1 MEEIPTPLVRK
12 RCVLICT
19 THSLVSLGTEKMLVE
34 FGQANLIQ
42 KARQQPER
50 VKMVLDKMKTDG
62 VLPTIEAVFNKLDQ
76 PLPLGYCNAGV
87 VVQVGEGVNGI
98 KVGDR
103 VASNGAHAEYVCV
116 PQNLVAVIP
125 ENVSNEEGAFTVISA
140 IGMQGIRLANPTLG
154 ETVVVIGLGLIGL
167 ITAQLLKANG
177 CKVIGVD
184 LDENKLALAA
194 SLGIETYNT
203 SVGDVVKFV
212 TDATASVGADAVLIS
227 ASSKGNEIIS
237 QAARMSRK
245 RGRIILIGVVGLEI
259 NRAEFYEKELQF
271 QVSCSYG
278 PGRYDDNYEQQGN
291 DYPLPFVRWTEKRN
305 FEAVLQAMAGGQL
318 QVKQLIT
325 EQVPLAEY
333 QQIYGDM
340 GKSTS
345 IASLLQYP
353 QKEPGELKHTI
364 NLSPRSFTRQKGVVG
379 IIGAGNFTK
388 MTLLSALKS
397 SGAEL
402 KSIASANGVS
412 GTALAK
418 KHAIANSTS
427 SYKDILSDVD
437 IDLVIITTRHN
448 LHAGQVIDSL
458 KAGKHVFVE
467 KPLALNEEELKGI
480 ISAYESAS
488 KCSLNVGFNRR
499 FSPHSVGV
507 KKALSGD
514 PINMVMTMNAGFIPP
529 NSWVNDMKVGG
540 GRIIGEAC
548 HFLDLCSFFADSPIT
563 AVCMN
568 GLGLSPDENTDNASI
583 LVRLANGS
591 NAVINYFSNGS
602 KAYAKERIEIFSQER
617 TFVIDNWKETKG
629 YGANNFKTIKSS
641 IDKGHKAQFQKL
653 IDSVKRGEPSLIP
666 FESIINTTR
675 ASFAC
680 LQSLKENGWINPK
693 KSLDFFALRADD

>member
-1 MEEIPTPLVRK
+1 MKQLIQNLKTGATTLEEIPAPTVRK
-12 RCVLICT
+12 GGVLIRT
-19 THSLVSLGTEKMLVE
+19 THSLVSLGTERMLVE

-62 VLPTIEAVFNKLDQ
+62 ILPTIEAVFNKLDQ

-103 VASNGAHAEYVCV
+103 VASNGPHAEYVCV

-125 ENVSNEEGAFTVISA
+125 ENVSNEEGAFTIISA
-140 IGMQGIRLANPTLG
+140 IGLQGIRLANPTLG

-167 ITAQLLKANG
+167 VTAQLLKANG
-177 CKVIGVD
+177 CKVIGID
-184 LDENKLALAA
+184 LDDNKLALAA
-194 SLGIETYNT
+194 SFGIDTYNT

-212 TDATASVGADAVLIS
+212 TESTAGVGADAVLIT
-227 ASSKGNEIIS
+227 ASSEGNEIIS

-245 RGRIILIGVVGLEI
+245 RGRLILIGVIGLEI

-333 QQIYGDM
+333 LQIYGDM
-340 GKSTS
+340 GKSAA

-353 QKEPGELKHTI
+353 AEDKTELKHTI
-364 NLSPRSFTRQKGVVG
+364 NVSQRSFTHQKGVVG

-388 MTLLSALKS
+388 MTLLPALKNT
-397 SGAEL
+397 GAEL
-402 KSIASANGVS
+402 KTIASANGIT

-427 SYKDILSDVD
+427 SDKDILSDSE
-437 IDLVIITTRHN
+437 IDLVMITTRHN

-467 KPLALNEEELKGI
+467 KPLALNEEELNKI
-480 ISAYESAS
+480 IAAYESANE
-488 KCSLNVGFNRR
+488 CTLNVGFNRR
-499 FSPHSVGV
+499 FSPHSEGV
-507 KKALSGD
+507 KKALSGG

-529 NSWVNDMKVGG
+529 NSWVQDMKVGG

-548 HFLDLCSFFADSPIT
+548 HFLDLCAYFADSPI
-563 AVCMN
+563 AEVCMN
-568 GLGLSPDENTDNASI
+568 AMGQAPEENTDNASI

-602 KAYAKERIEIFSQER
+602 KAYAKERIEIFAQER

-629 YGANNFKTIKSS
+629 HGANNFKTIKSS

-653 IDSVKRGEPSLIP
+653 IESVKQGKPSLIP
-666 FESIINTTR
+666 
-675 ASFAC
+675 
-680 LQSLKENGWINPK
+680 
-693 KSLDFFALRADD
+693 